1 MDDGNFVESI
11 SGWERVRLVRGE
23 ESASKHAGK
32 KEREKPEREGERE
45 REREGGGRE
54 AHKRSGRER
63 GSDKCDY
70 KSRRIISRI
79 KRTRKSRV
87 TPDNRRIA
95 NRGRDYGRRKL
106 GNE

>member
-1 MDDGNFVESI
+1 VRVNMR
-11 SGWERVRLVRGE
+11 ERRR
-23 ESASKHAGK
+23 
-32 KEREKPEREGERE
+32 ERSQNEKVRE

>member
-1 MDDGNFVESI
+1 V
-11 SGWERVRLVRGE
+11 RVNMRE
-23 ESASKHAGK
+23 
-32 KEREKPEREGERE
+32 KER
-45 REREGGGRE
+45 GRD
-54 AHKRSGRER
+54 RR
-63 GSDKCDY
+63 SDKRDY
-70 KSRRIISRI
+70 KSWRIISRI